1 MKLTRGERRS
11 LVLYL
16 FVLAGFLPPVIILFN
31 RADVKVFGMPLLLF
45 WVGLMVLLTSVSSF
59 TRKIEPDR
67 LERFE
72 RLLAEKDGDNTK
84 T

>member
-45 WVGLMVLLTSVSSF
+45 WVGLMVLLTSVLMS
-59 TRKIEPDR
+59 
-67 LERFE
+67 
-72 RLLAEKDGDNTK
+72 LALFIKNRSDEK
-84 T
+84 